1 MLNIFKKH
9 KKNKAI
15 EEKLN
20 NLNDYVRIQKN
31 QLAYVKTYTK
41 YNDGYKHGTIDILN
55 IIQIEIE
62 KILDEV

>member
-1 MLNIFKKH
+1 MLSIFKKH
-9 KKNKAI
+9 KKNKTI

-20 NLNDYVRIQKN
+20 NLNNYVRIQKN
-31 QLAYVKTYTK
+31 QLTYVKTYTK
-41 YNDGYKHGTIDILN
+41 YNEGYKHGTIDILN